1 MNTLG
6 GGAASEVQQR
16 EDERIVATFADPS
29 TWVLRELLHAC
40 WGRRAGQGAQRLTPY
55 SAEAWSTTIARDST
69 RRVPA
74 AAIGLGSSPSGVL

>member
-16 EDERIVATFADPS
+16 EHERIVATFADPS

-40 WGRRAGQGAQRLTPY
+40 WGKRAGQGGSVTY
-55 SAEAWSTTIARDST
+55 SY
-69 RRVPA
+69 
-74 AAIGLGSSPSGVL
+74 GGSSR

>member
-16 EDERIVATFADPS
+16 EHERIVATFADPS

-40 WGRRAGQGAQRLTPY
+40 WGKRAQ
-55 SAEAWSTTIARDST
+55 D
-69 RRVPA
+69 RVPN
-74 AAIGLGSSPSGVL
+74 GTSPK